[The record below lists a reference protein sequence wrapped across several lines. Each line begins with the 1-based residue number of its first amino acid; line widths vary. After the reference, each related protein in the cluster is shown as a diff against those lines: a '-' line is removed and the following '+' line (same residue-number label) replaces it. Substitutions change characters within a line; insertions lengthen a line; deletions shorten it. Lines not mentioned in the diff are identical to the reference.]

1 MGIHVHVYI
10 LFVTADVTR
19 VLLLDENQENTCTCI
34 YTVCHCR
41 CDSVLLLDE
50 NQGNTCT
57 CIYTV
62 CHCRCDSCVVTRRE
76 PGE

>member
-1 MGIHVHVYI
+1 MRTRGIHVHVYI

-19 VLLLDENQENTCTCI
+19 
-34 YTVCHCR
+34 
-41 CDSVLLLDE
+41 VLLLDE

-62 CHCRCDSCVVTRRE
+62 CHCRCDSCVVTRPE
-76 PGE
+76 PGNTCTCIYTVCHCRCDSCVVTR

>member
-1 MGIHVHVYI
+1 M
-10 LFVTADVTR
+10 TR
-19 VLLLDENQENTCTCI
+19 VLLLDENQGNTCTCI
-34 YTVCHCR
+34 YTVVTADVTR
-41 CDSVLLLDE
+41 VLLLDE

-76 PGE
+76 PGEYMYMYIYCLSLQM

>member
-1 MGIHVHVYI
+1 MRTRGIHVHVYI
-10 LFVTADVTR
+10 LFVTADVTG
-19 VLLLDENQENTCTCI
+19 
-34 YTVCHCR
+34 
-41 CDSVLLLDE
+41 VLLLDE

-76 PGE
+76 PGEYMYMYIYCLSLQM